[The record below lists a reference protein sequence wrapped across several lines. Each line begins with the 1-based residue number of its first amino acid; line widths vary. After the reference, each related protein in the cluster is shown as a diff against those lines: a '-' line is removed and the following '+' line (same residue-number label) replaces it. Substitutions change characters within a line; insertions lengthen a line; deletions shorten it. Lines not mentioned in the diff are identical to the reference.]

1 MSNREAFKRVKSV
14 NYRGS
19 IVAMVLT
26 QALIFSFELSVI
38 ANIAAYI
45 INFIGW
51 IVIGA
56 VLEVVAATYYGI
68 DLSKKGN
75 RL

>member
-1 MSNREAFKRVKSV
+1 MSNMEEFKRVKSI

-19 IVAMVLT
+19 IVAMIMT
-26 QALIFSFELSVI
+26 QALIFTFELSVI

-45 INFIGW
+45 INFVAW
-51 IVIGA
+51 IVFGA
-56 VLEVVAATYYGI
+56 VLEAVAATYYGI

-75 RL
+75 KA